1 MKTGEKKKKE
11 EGKRNFNYVSMTFPN
26 SFVQAFTFKS
36 QIKQVLSDKS
46 REWQFIFKERECRLE
61 KKLWSSICATQFVC
75 SYTYLVE
82 KDILMNLCMKLLT
95 FGKCRETFNPK
106 TKLFQQRTVQY
117 SKIMFISKRG
127 LTCILSNKMK
137 VLLLLT
143 TFRICLTP
151 LLPM

>member
-1 MKTGEKKKKE
+1 MKTSGGKKKKKR
-11 EGKRNFNYVSMTFPN
+11 KRNFNYVLMTFPN

-46 REWQFIFKERECRLE
+46 RVIVCIWGERVEIE
-61 KKLWSSICATQFVC
+61 KKLCSSICATQFVC

-82 KDILMNLCMKLLT
+82 KDILINLFMKLLT
-95 FGKCRETFNPK
+95 FGKCRETFNPQ

-117 SKIMFISKRG
+117 SKIIFISKCG

-143 TFRICLTP
+143 TFRICPTS
-151 LLPM
+151 LLLM